1 MIKKIAVFSAL
12 ALVLA
17 IGVFGTVNTT
27 HAQQAEAEEAP
38 AAQVMT
44 QEEAAFEYQY
54 AYQYG
59 NRIGDAVSTTTHT
72 QAQTQTRE
80 LQDGECD
87 GEPIQRHLRK
97 QLNVD
102 QNEMRQ
108 LNQMQQVRQNL
119 SDGSC
124 IGVCRL
130 IGEGQGD

>member
-1 MIKKIAVFSAL
+1 MIKKIAVISAL

-17 IGVFGTVNTT
+17 LGVFGTVSTT

-38 AAQVMT
+38 AAQVIT
-44 QEEAAFEYQY
+44 QEEAAFGYQY

-59 NRIGDAVSTTTHT
+59 NVNGDAVSTTTHT

-87 GEPIQRHLRK
+87 GEPIQQHLRK

-108 LNQMQQVRQNL
+108 LNEMQQVRQNL
-119 SDGSC
+119 RDGSC
-124 IGVCRL
+124 SGACRL
-130 IGEGQGD
+130 VGQGD